1 MDVLRNYKLDLIVLA
16 DYLKLV
22 PVDVVKEFE
31 NRIIN
36 IHPAL
41 LPSFGGKGMY
51 GMNVYTAVFN
61 SLAKVSGATVHFVNT
76 EYDKGKIIAQRC
88 VDISDVNSPV
98 EIAER
103 VLKIEHQILPEVIKA
118 FAEKRIIIQD
128 NRVIIKS

>member
-1 MDVLRNYKLDLIVLA
+1 
-16 DYLKLV
+16 
-22 PVDVVKEFE
+22 
-31 NRIIN
+31 
-36 IHPAL
+36 
-41 LPSFGGKGMY
+41 MY
-51 GMNVYTAVFN
+51 GMNVHTAVFN
-61 SLAKVSGATVHFVNT
+61 SSAKVSGATVHFVNA

-88 VDISDVNSPV
+88 VDISDVKSAE